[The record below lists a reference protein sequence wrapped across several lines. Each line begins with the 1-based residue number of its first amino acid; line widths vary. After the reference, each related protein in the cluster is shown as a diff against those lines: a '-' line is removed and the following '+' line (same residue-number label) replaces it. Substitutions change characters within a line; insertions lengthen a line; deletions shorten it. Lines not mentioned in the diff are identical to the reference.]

1 MKNIRKIF
9 ILGGANL
16 FAKTT
21 IKHAL
26 DLGYAVKAVDLIR
39 PSELE
44 GVENLEFL
52 LEDFFDLT
60 DAEAIRLMEDCDSF
74 IYAGGV
80 SDLSVPRKPAG
91 KFFYER
97 NVLPTGRVVRLA
109 RKAGIKNF
117 LLLGDYKTEIA
128 EKNES
133 LRKNAYHK
141 EPYIQTRFMQ
151 EAIANF
157 EGEPLMNVSVL
168 RPGVVIGKA
177 NKSIMEAHIDLV
189 KANKKI
195 PVTDGVIPIISAEA
209 LARAAIYAL
218 ELEGDKKTYAVATS
232 KISYR
237 EIYEIILEAMD
248 KVDEKSLVEKGFV
261 DLLPA
266 YEKDAKV
273 TNDKGLEHGI
283 SQVNMLRSM
292 TMDLSFKSD
301 FDLGDEDLREKL
313 RGMIDLYLKGTPV
326 RTNKEGQNPQDMKI
340 ENPTQKRNEN
350 IDEN

>member
-1 MKNIRKIF
+1 MKNVRKIF

-21 IKHAL
+21 IKYAL

-52 LEDFFDLT
+52 LEDFFALS
-60 DAEAIRLMEDCDSF
+60 DAEAINLIGDCDSF

-97 NVLPTGRVVRLA
+97 NVLPTGRVARLA
-109 RKAGIKNF
+109 RRAGIKNF

-128 EKNES
+128 EKNQI
-133 LRKNAYHK
+133 LRENGYHK
-141 EPYIQTRFMQ
+141 EAYIQTRFMQ

-168 RPGVVIGKA
+168 RPGVLIGKA
-177 NKSIMEAHIDLV
+177 NKSVLEAHIDLV
-189 KANKKI
+189 KANTQI
-195 PVTDGVIPIISAEA
+195 PVTAGVIPIISADA
-209 LARAAIYAL
+209 LAKAAIYAL
-218 ELEGDKKTYAVATS
+218 ELEGDKKTYVVSTS
-232 KISYR
+232 KISFK
-237 EIYEIILEAMD
+237 EIYEKIIEVM
-248 KVDEKSLVEKGFV
+248 EKTGEKTLVEKTFD

-266 YEKDAKV
+266 YEKDTKI
-273 TNDKGLEHGI
+273 TESKGLEHGI
-283 SQVNMLRSM
+283 SQVNMLRAM
-292 TMDLSFKSD
+292 TMDLSLKSD
-301 FDLGDEDLREKL
+301 FDLGEEDLSEKL
-313 RGMIDLYLKGTPV
+313 TEMINLYLKGTPV
-326 RTNKEGQNPQDMKI
+326 KTGRQE
-340 ENPTQKRNEN
+340 
-350 IDEN
+350 

>member
-26 DLGYAVKAVDLIR
+26 DLGYLVKAVDLIR
-39 PSELE
+39 PSDLE

-52 LEDFFDLT
+52 LEDFFPLSDN
-60 DAEAIRLMEDCDSF
+60 EAIRLMEDCDSF

-80 SDLSVPRKPAG
+80 SDLSVPRRPAG

-97 NVLPTGRVVRLA
+97 NVLPTGRVARLA

-117 LLLGDYKTEIA
+117 LLLGDYKTELA

-141 EPYIQTRFMQ
+141 EPYITTRFMQ

-168 RPGVVIGKA
+168 RPGVIIGKA
-177 NKSIMEAHIDLV
+177 NKSILEAHIDLV
-189 KANKKI
+189 KNNKKI
-195 PVTDGVIPIISAEA
+195 PVTKGVIPIISAEA
-209 LARAAIYAL
+209 LAKAAIYAL

-237 EIYEIILEAMD
+237 EIYETIIEVMEKTGEKTLVD
-248 KVDEKSLVEKGFV
+248 KTFE

-266 YEKDAKV
+266 YEKDAKI
-273 TNDKGLEHGI
+273 TYKKGLEHGI
-283 SQVNMLRSM
+283 SQVNILRSM

-301 FDLGDEDLREKL
+301 FDLGEEDLTEKL
-313 RGMIDLYLKGTPV
+313 KEMINLYLKGTPV
-326 RTNKEGQNPQDMKI
+326 KTHGQKQEAEDKKI
-340 ENPTQKRNEN
+340 ENPAEKRE
-350 IDEN
+350 EKEE

>member
-26 DLGYAVKAVDLIR
+26 DLGYLVKAVDLIR
-39 PSELE
+39 PSDLE

-52 LEDFFDLT
+52 LEDFFPLSDN
-60 DAEAIRLMEDCDSF
+60 EAIRLMEDCDSF

-80 SDLSVPRKPAG
+80 SDLSVPRRPAG

-97 NVLPTGRVVRLA
+97 NVLPTGRVARLA

-117 LLLGDYKTEIA
+117 LLLGDYKTELA

-141 EPYIQTRFMQ
+141 EPYITTRFMQ

-168 RPGVVIGKA
+168 RPGVIIGKA
-177 NKSIMEAHIDLV
+177 NKSILEAHIDLV
-189 KANKKI
+189 KNNKKI
-195 PVTDGVIPIISAEA
+195 PVTKGLIPIISAEA
-209 LARAAIYAL
+209 LAKAAIYAL

-237 EIYEIILEAMD
+237 EIYETIIEVMEKTGEKTLVD
-248 KVDEKSLVEKGFV
+248 KTFE

-266 YEKDAKV
+266 YEKDAKI
-273 TNDKGLEHGI
+273 TYKKGLEHGI
-283 SQVNMLRSM
+283 SQVNILRSM

-301 FDLGDEDLREKL
+301 FDLGEEDLTEKL
-313 RGMIDLYLKGTPV
+313 KEMINLYLKGTPV
-326 RTNKEGQNPQDMKI
+326 KAHRQKEEAEDKKI
-340 ENPTQKRNEN
+340 ENPAEKRE
-350 IDEN
+350 E